1 MHVLLRLRGTDTS
14 ETISTINLKGGI
26 LRFPV
31 SFSILQVPE
40 NFLLKSFPCKC
51 IHSHKTETQTGF
63 VEPIGCCFILSFPS
77 VSSSGKQLHH
87 RKLFMPLEGS
97 DLSALPQCDQSLQQ
111 KFSITQGY
119 YSENFRSDCA
129 GMQAAYVSEQVSSS
143 RYQEI
148 IFLQQQL
155 ARHCHITIDLTDISS
170 ML

>member
-129 GMQAAYVSEQVSSS
+129 GMQAALSVCSLCLRVG
-143 RYQEI
+143 
-148 IFLQQQL
+148 FF
-155 ARHCHITIDLTDISS
+155 ISLS
-170 ML
+170 GNNLSTTAIGTSLSHNY